1 MMVYYVIFKIDFIWV
16 FVLVII
22 RKFFMINFVC
32 FYFFFGQFCYKNIFN
47 KEVWYIECCLVQFG
61 YDVFCDEVC
70 WFCYIYGVGISV
82 VLFMCYVLF
91 E

>member
-32 FYFFFGQFCYKNIFN
+32 FYFFLVSFVIKIFLIKKYGILN
-47 KEVWYIECCLVQFG
+47 VVWYSLDMMFFVMRYVGF
-61 YDVFCDEVC
+61 V
-70 WFCYIYGVGISV
+70 IYMG
-82 VLFMCYVLF
+82 
-91 E
+91 